1 MKKRRRGKLSIK
13 MRITLWYAAL
23 LMLICAAII
32 WALAAASQ
40 RAALA
45 YYEETLTS
53 ASLILLDEMEV
64 EHGLLEIDDDIDDVP
79 NVYAS
84 LFDEAGNLI
93 YGRKWVTLPFEE
105 SSVRIVHEKGHSWY
119 VYDTHVAVPGYD
131 SMWLRMHMSS
141 DVSDSVRASV
151 VHEGFLVLAALA
163 ALALMGG
170 YLITAR
176 AFAPVQQMN
185 AVARTIARGEDL
197 SARIP
202 LGESGKGDELYALG
216 RTINDMF
223 ARLERAFRREMQ
235 FTADAAHELRTPLNR
250 IVTQGEYAL
259 SRETGEEKDEAVA
272 RMIDT
277 AHGMSALVS
286 QLLLLA
292 RMDAGQMQREDV
304 CDLKQMADEIA
315 QDMLPLME
323 ERGMSLRLET
333 APCTLRVNRMI
344 LSRMM
349 INLLDNAV
357 RYGKEGG
364 EIGVFLQAKGEQI
377 EFTVKNEGDG
387 LTREEA
393 ERVFER
399 FWRCDSARTTQG
411 TGIGLSL
418 VRSGAKA
425 HGGSVQV
432 SSVQGAWTSFTVTLP
447 QNEEK

>member
-323 ERGMSLRLET
+323 ERGMSLRLEP

>member
-323 ERGMSLRLET
+323 ERGMSLRLERRP
-333 APCTLRVNRMI
+333 APC
-344 LSRMM
+344 
-349 INLLDNAV
+349 
-357 RYGKEGG
+357 
-364 EIGVFLQAKGEQI
+364 
-377 EFTVKNEGDG
+377 
-387 LTREEA
+387 
-393 ERVFER
+393 
-399 FWRCDSARTTQG
+399 
-411 TGIGLSL
+411 
-418 VRSGAKA
+418 
-425 HGGSVQV
+425 GST
-432 SSVQGAWTSFTVTLP
+432 A
-447 QNEEK
+447 